1 MSTHTDVPPVRSRRS
16 FGAVLLIAA
25 CALACT
31 LPVIGGLLAGTFF
44 DRILDSPGWLAL
56 GVSVGVGVGVMVML
70 RRRGIGGSNEC

>member
-1 MSTHTDVPPVRSRRS
+1 MTTHADMPPVRSRRS
-16 FGAVLLIAA
+16 FGAVLLVAA

-44 DRILDSPGWLAL
+44 DRILDSPVWLVLAA
-56 GVSVGVGVGVMVML
+56 SVGVGVGVMVMV